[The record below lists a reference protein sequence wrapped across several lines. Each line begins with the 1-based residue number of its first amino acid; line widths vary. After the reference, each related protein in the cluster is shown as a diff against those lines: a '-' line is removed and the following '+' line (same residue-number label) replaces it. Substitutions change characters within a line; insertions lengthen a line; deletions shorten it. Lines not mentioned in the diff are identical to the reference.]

1 MGIFDMGMANMGITI
16 MGIVNM
22 GMANMGISNMG
33 IANLGDLLY
42 LQSWRDSIFSAEQKL
57 ESISLDNIL

>member
-1 MGIFDMGMANMGITI
+1 MGMANMEIAN

-22 GMANMGISNMG
+22 E
-33 IANLGDLLY
+33 IANLGDFLY

-57 ESISLDNIL
+57 ESIPLDNIL